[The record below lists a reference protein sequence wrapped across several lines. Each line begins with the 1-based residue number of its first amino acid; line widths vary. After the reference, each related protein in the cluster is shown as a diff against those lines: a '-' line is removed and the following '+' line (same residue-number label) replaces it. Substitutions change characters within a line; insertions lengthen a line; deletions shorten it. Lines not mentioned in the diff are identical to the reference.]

1 MPVTTLSN
9 KTLKTLKC
17 PEGQLKIDFHDKA
30 CKGLTIEVR
39 ASGGRT
45 WYLRY
50 YNARGKQRQS
60 RLGDVKDLSL
70 DQARNLA
77 NKYRSMIALG
87 ENPFAN
93 KDELKLVPT
102 LKSFISDSYMPYIKG
117 YKRSW
122 DTDWSLLKNHILPTF
137 GHRYMDEV
145 TKRDVVDFISQHRL
159 THKPGSVNRV
169 IILLR
174 YIFNLAIRWEIPGIT
189 KNPTAGVPLLEENN
203 KLERYL
209 TQDEAQTLFAAVKQS
224 ENVML
229 AFIVP
234 MLILTGTRKR
244 EVLDAKWSEFDLDR
258 RLWRIGMS
266 KSGKARHVPISDGV
280 LTLLE
285 SVPRIDGC
293 EYVFANPATAKP
305 YVSIYC
311 SWNTARKTAGLPVLR
326 MHDLRHSF
334 ASFLVN
340 NGRSLYEVQ
349 KILGHTQIKTTQRY
363 AHLAN
368 DTLLDAANQVAKLV
382 PLVMPNQ
389 ISAVRLIQVA

>member
-1 MPVTTLSN
+1 MSKINLTSQFVKLAS
-9 KTLKTLKC
+9 C
-17 PEGQLKIDFHDKA
+17 PEGKRKIDLFDSS
-30 CKGLTIEVR
+30 CKGLMLEIR
-39 ASGGRT
+39 NSGGKT
-45 WYLRY
+45 FYLRFKDV
-50 YNARGKQRQS
+50 RGATRQL
-60 RLGDVKDLSL
+60 RLADFRDISL
-70 DQARNLA
+70 AQARQLA
-77 NKYRSMIALG
+77 NKKRSDIAMG
-87 ENPFAN
+87 IDPFEKKA
-93 KDELKLVPT
+93 ELKKVPK
-102 LKSFISDSYMPYIKG
+102 LCDFIADRYLPYVKS

-122 DTDWSLLKNHILPTF
+122 ITDESLLRNHILPNF
-137 GHRYMDEV
+137 GHFYLDEV
-145 TKRDVVDFISQHRL
+145 TKKDVIQFIAKHCQ

-311 SWNTARKTAGLPVLR
+311 SWNTARQKAGLPEVR

-389 ISAVRLIQVA
+389 INAVPLIQVA